1 MKTLTEITN
10 IIAKQIGEVA
20 KTAATDYDVIVC
32 PERIFMDDY
41 LPEEERYLQT
51 MGEMPSLDVDSPQ
64 ELPYK
69 NTIFVVIKMGSGQAN
84 MGVANYSCTLQV
96 LSEADDFVAARQL
109 LDSFIAEYNFEYID
123 GIVQSY
129 FTPDMGGSQESVYTG
144 FRALMSCRGNIR
156 VPEEGVA
163 FITDVLVSL
172 DGRYFFELPFLNV
185 MYNHAC
191 QPDPQAFAGTKGRT
205 MALNRQSTQTITF
218 DAYLW
223 NKGVY
228 DGTESDIKTTDWW
241 LDLFSKNI
249 IEAHSDMN
257 KKFCLMV
264 RTPFKDMSGL
274 ESDGLNKN
282 GTNIV
287 KIGATGVRYVTR
299 KYKKISWMVD
309 MNDSNTLY
317 EGGVIGAKYG
327 IITSNTFDI
336 TKVKAFNGDSFEN
349 SIVCVFDDWF
359 ILTNVTYNQ
368 SWGDISSWSL
378 TFTSALEE
386 EK

>member
-1 MKTLTEITN
+1 
-10 IIAKQIGEVA
+10 
-20 KTAATDYDVIVC
+20 
-32 PERIFMDDY
+32 
-41 LPEEERYLQT
+41 
-51 MGEMPSLDVDSPQ
+51 
-64 ELPYK
+64 
-69 NTIFVVIKMGSGQAN
+69 
-84 MGVANYSCTLQV
+84 
-96 LSEADDFVAARQL
+96 
-109 LDSFIAEYNFEYID
+109 
-123 GIVQSY
+123 
-129 FTPDMGGSQESVYTG
+129 
-144 FRALMSCRGNIR
+144 
-156 VPEEGVA
+156 
-163 FITDVLVSL
+163 
-172 DGRYFFELPFLNV
+172 
-185 MYNHAC
+185 
-191 QPDPQAFAGTKGRT
+191 